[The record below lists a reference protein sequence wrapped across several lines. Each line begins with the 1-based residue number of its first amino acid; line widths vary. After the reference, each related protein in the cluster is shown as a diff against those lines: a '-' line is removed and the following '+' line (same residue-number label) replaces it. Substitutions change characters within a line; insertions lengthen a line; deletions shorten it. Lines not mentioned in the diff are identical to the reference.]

1 MARHARRPK
10 FYSKASGPVS
20 RDALHAVLRG
30 AEPAYRAHLD
40 AVTGGAWQLREIEGP
55 TENGETLVTWSDGL
69 NDTVILYAIA
79 VTESSVEVRLYVTT
93 PAGPGQPHTGRV
105 AVGQLGDPGAVFGR
119 LHPPFPR
126 GASENPSAF
135 PPGARVLVDGR
146 DEAIVKQAFPQGSS
160 SYGFPHYKVDIVGGD
175 RNVAVAMSRVGVKR
189 RGASENP
196 LDTSVDGWVHW
207 HGDPPPDVGNLGPG
221 QQVQTAAGHWYRQ
234 DGGVDAG
241 KLYYKADPGTDR
253 EVEVIVNDAIV
264 YREPDVESDRV
275 GLAPE
280 LPPPGELPIG
290 AVENPRRAMRS
301 TTGGDLAG
309 KAFKYL
315 DVDWELS
322 QDIPGHKGSDVYTA
336 LVDQGRY
343 GGHGTI
349 RVAVDGSWRDA
360 ATLLPVGETEP
371 WITYVNRGRQ
381 ARGIS
386 PLFVGSDLQRAA
398 RENPRRRKESNEF
411 LQGLE
416 AKKAARAAVFAA
428 LQSDPVYNRLFERK
442 DAALRAWNQADAY
455 KNTPSAR
462 PGEVE
467 AAHRRAQYAMK
478 QVNDYED
485 AALRKAGVA
494 EGGASENPAKGGLS
508 SLPPTGARV
517 RLTGTFLK
525 NTGQQRGGEGS
536 KVWTVLGHSG
546 DSFVIVDEEADTSY
560 FTPEEIAADPSLKW
574 RRINKANLQ
583 VVGAAPRAGDYP

>member
-1 MARHARRPK
+1 MARRPK

-93 PAGPGQPHTGRV
+93 PAGPEQPHTGRV

-207 HGDPPPDVGNLGPG
+207 HGPAPDDVGNLGPG
-221 QQVQTAAGHWYRQ
+221 QRAQTAAGHWYRQ

-241 KLYYKADPGTDR
+241 KLYFQATGDGF
-253 EVEVIVNDAIV
+253 VEIATGVIEAV
-264 YREPDVESDRV
+264 PESIQFPEEDRV

-290 AVENPRRAMRS
+290 AVENPLGRCVRTAGGTVGRVVEEQGAYGARRRLLE
-301 TTGGDLAG
+301 LASG
-309 KAFKYL
+309 RRVWVHGHVYDA
-315 DVDWELS
+315 
-322 QDIPGHKGSDVYTA
+322 PGA
-336 LVDQGRY
+336 CDQ
-343 GGHGTI
+343 
-349 RVAVDGSWRDA
+349 AV
-360 ATLLPVGETEP
+360 
-371 WITYVNRGRQ
+371 
-381 ARGIS
+381 
-386 PLFVGSDLQRAA
+386 A
-398 RENPRRRKESNEF
+398 RENPR
-411 LQGLE
+411 
-416 AKKAARAAVFAA
+416 
-428 LQSDPVYNRLFERK
+428 
-442 DAALRAWNQADAY
+442 
-455 KNTPSAR
+455 
-462 PGEVE
+462 
-467 AAHRRAQYAMK
+467 
-478 QVNDYED
+478 
-485 AALRKAGVA
+485 
-494 EGGASENPAKGGLS
+494 GGLT